1 MRLPLYWKMVL
12 GFGII
17 VVAMVVVH
25 GYILVNLDDVYTA
38 VTTTVA
44 TDVAAINTAQELH
57 PLLDE
62 EELYAEKYLAVRD
75 TMYARLR
82 HEAHRHVRLRLD
94 SLEHTVNSR
103 AERSLLAAFRRTHDW
118 LAHAT
123 DSRTRAPSA
132 VSEQLAD
139 TMDVLHARIDHFIQ
153 LNQQVIATTAA
164 NVETNTTH
172 AMNVGLW
179 LVLGSLTATVGVAFF
194 ITRTITKP
202 ISQLRHGTERIA
214 RGEYQSVPVR
224 GHDEIGTLAVAFN
237 DMSDRLKRI
246 DEYKAEMMQQISHE
260 LRTPLQAMHAAY
272 YMLAEQIAGPLNE
285 RQLRLVTT
293 IRDNI
298 DALSTFSNQFLDLSK
313 IEAGMMEFHRQQVDL
328 LTLLT
333 PIINTARVMAAPKEI
348 TIGLAAQSVPPV
360 NIDPEKFSTVA
371 TNLLSNAVKFT
382 QKGGNITVTVAPC
395 GNGARVAV
403 KDSGIG
409 IDADDL
415 PKLFTKFFQAKSA
428 SAVSVK
434 GTGVGLA
441 LVKAIMD
448 GHGGK
453 VYATSTVGVGST
465 FTVEIPSQS
474 TGSLPHAPQPN

>member
-1 MRLPLYWKMVL
+1 
-12 GFGII
+12 
-17 VVAMVVVH
+17 
-25 GYILVNLDDVYTA
+25 
-38 VTTTVA
+38 
-44 TDVAAINTAQELH
+44 
-57 PLLDE
+57 
-62 EELYAEKYLAVRD
+62 
-75 TMYARLR
+75 
-82 HEAHRHVRLRLD
+82 
-94 SLEHTVNSR
+94 
-103 AERSLLAAFRRTHDW
+103 
-118 LAHAT
+118 
-123 DSRTRAPSA
+123 
-132 VSEQLAD
+132 
-139 TMDVLHARIDHFIQ
+139 
-153 LNQQVIATTAA
+153 
-164 NVETNTTH
+164 
-172 AMNVGLW
+172 
-179 LVLGSLTATVGVAFF
+179 
-194 ITRTITKP
+194 
-202 ISQLRHGTERIA
+202 
-214 RGEYQSVPVR
+214 
-224 GHDEIGTLAVAFN
+224 
-237 DMSDRLKRI
+237 
-246 DEYKAEMMQQISHE
+246 
-260 LRTPLQAMHAAY
+260 MHAAY

-285 RQLRLVTT
+285 RQLHLVTT

-298 DALSTFSNQFLDLSK
+298 DALSTFSNQFLDLSR

-328 LTLLT
+328 LSLLT

-360 NIDPEKFSTVA
+360 SIDPEKFSTVA

-395 GNGARVAV
+395 GSGARVAV

-465 FTVEIPSQS
+465 FTVEIPSQI